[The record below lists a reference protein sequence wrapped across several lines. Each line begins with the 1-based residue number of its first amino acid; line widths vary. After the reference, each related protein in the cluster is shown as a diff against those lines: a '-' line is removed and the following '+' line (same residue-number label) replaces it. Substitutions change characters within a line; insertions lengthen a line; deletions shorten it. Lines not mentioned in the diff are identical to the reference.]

1 MSALEIYDPLLD
13 GLADLVGDFDAA
25 KLNSTEDWIR
35 QQWTRYADALQ
46 FRDGLDRLL
55 KGRRRSRV
63 LMNETGLRAFYA
75 FLTRSQRGALQPAQA
90 RIRHMSLTAMRRIT
104 PSNLWFTNID
114 SRRLPESGC
123 FDTGEEGAPPPQTLE
138 GFLRM
143 APAPAVMPRARA
155 FDVSVSASYF
165 ADRDPRNVTACAY
178 PVRLSLGTFPVVYGD
193 NLADPVGLHWYSHK
207 QHKPALEAMRIC
219 SRFWSQAGNLAQD
232 ARVVIDQYKHFRLA
246 TARVF
251 NRKMPGARDA
261 RTGWVTPLDRRKRI
275 AAPRGPI
282 AVDAYNFVLL
292 QFASFFAARRS
303 YLRAPTAL
311 SPEAVRAAQANPDPI
326 LREQLGMTKRAV

>member
-55 KGRRRSRV
+55 TGRRRSKV
-63 LMNETGLRAFYA
+63 LMNDTGLRAFYA
-75 FLTRSQRGALQPAQA
+75 FLTQKQRGAVQPAQA
-90 RIRHMSLTAMRRIT
+90 RIRHLSLTALRRIT
-104 PSNLWFTNID
+104 PTNLWFTDVD

-123 FDTGEEGAPPPQTLE
+123 FDTGENTPPRAETLA

-143 APAPAVMPRARA
+143 APAVQPRARA
-155 FDVSVSASYF
+155 FDASVSASYF
-165 ADRDPRNVTACAY
+165 AEQAKQRVTECVY
-178 PVRLSLGTFPVVYGD
+178 PVRLSLGTFPIVYGD

-219 SRFWSQAGNLAQD
+219 SHFWSQAGNLAQD
-232 ARVVIDQYKHFRLA
+232 ARVVIEQFKYFRLA

-261 RTGWVTPLDRRKRI
+261 RTGLVKPLDRRKRV

-282 AVDAYNFVLL
+282 AVDAYNFVLM

-303 YLRAPTAL
+303 YLRAPMAL
-311 SPEAVRAAQANPDPI
+311 SPEAVRAAQVNPDPI
-326 LREQLGMTKRAV
+326 LREQLGMTKRAI